1 MEVTMKPQRKSRL
14 ENKSASYKQKLRQ
27 SRQKAR
33 DLAKRNR
40 DLTKRKDYYKSRT
53 KELTQEL
60 QKEKDL
66 KQKGCLGVSDRSI
79 AKHHYTE
86 MLVKLTVGLVMVCG
100 CSLRSTVKIIE
111 FLNELLG
118 WHLPSIPCFRT
129 VQNWLEK
136 SGYAVYTEPK
146 KEEFSEGYACIVDE
160 SMMMGGQKL
169 LLTLGVLPSKSSETA
184 LTFGDVTVLDMSVQ
198 SSWNSAGVSGVLT
211 SITSTLEQS
220 PTYVISDNA
229 SILCKAFC
237 DNHYVHVQDVGHTI
251 ALSLE
256 HVYKEDDLFKEMV
269 KEIAAVKSR
278 EVMRPTAYLL
288 PPKQR
293 TIARFMNIS
302 DTMDWAA
309 KVLLMLPLLTK
320 EEQNVF
326 DFLNQYRDLI
336 AEWQELVATINP
348 LLKRLK
354 EKGLSV
360 QTMETSL
367 EDIKRL
373 QHSSRERLR
382 KVGNALAQYF
392 QELKRKLP
400 KEETTWHCSSDII
413 ESLFGYYKNRKSPNP
428 MNGVTKQILW
438 LPLTTAID
446 SKNGVLHLNFK
457 EYLEKNTLANI
468 NKWRESHLP
477 KNQTLK
483 RKNVL
488 KNTHA
493 ML

>member
-1 MEVTMKPQRKSRL
+1 V
-14 ENKSASYKQKLRQ
+14 
-27 SRQKAR
+27 
-33 DLAKRNR
+33 
-40 DLTKRKDYYKSRT
+40 
-53 KELTQEL
+53 
-60 QKEKDL
+60 
-66 KQKGCLGVSDRSI
+66 
-79 AKHHYTE
+79 
-86 MLVKLTVGLVMVCG
+86 LVKLAIGLVMTCG
-100 CSLRSTVKIIE
+100 CSLRSTVKALRL
-111 FLNELLG
+111 LNELFG
-118 WHLPSIPCFRT
+118 WELPVVPCFRS

-136 SGYAVYTEPK
+136 SGYAVYTEPHT
-146 KEEFSEGYACIVDE
+146 EEFSEGYACIVDE
-160 SMMMGGQKL
+160 SMMMGSQKL
-169 LLTLGVLPSKSSETA
+169 LLTLGVSPSKSSETA
-184 LTFGDVTVLDMSVQ
+184 LTFGEVTVLDMSVQ
-198 SSWNSAGVSGVLT
+198 SSWTSAGVSGVLAG
-211 SITSTLEQS
+211 ITSTLEQ
-220 PTYVISDNA
+220 PPAYVISDNA
-229 SILCKAFC
+229 SILCKAFF
-237 DNHYVHVQDVGHTI
+237 DNHYVHVQDVGHTL

-256 HVYKEDDLFKEMV
+256 HVYKKDALFQEMV

-302 DTMDWAA
+302 DTMNWAA
-309 KVLLMLPLLTK
+309 QVLLMLPLLTK

-336 AEWQELVATINP
+336 AEWQELLATTTP

-360 QTMETSL
+360 QTMETCL
-367 EDIKRL
+367 EEIKKL
-373 QHSSRERLR
+373 QHSSWERLR
-382 KVGNALAQYF
+382 RVGNELAQYF
-392 QELKRKLP
+392 QKLKEKLP
-400 KEETTWHCSSDII
+400 NAETAWHCSSDII
-413 ESLFGYYKNRKSPNP
+413 ESLFGYYKNRKSPNS

-446 SKNGVLHLNFK
+446 SKKGVLHLNFK
-457 EYLEKNTLANI
+457 EYLEKNTLATI
-468 NKWRESHLP
+468 NKWRNTHLP